1 MITLDRTISQNI
13 HFRELVTKLD
23 ADLAIRNGDEN
34 SFFSQFN
41 KIDTIQHC
49 IVAYLDDNPA
59 GCGALKAFSDDAM
72 EIKRMYTNPIYR
84 RNGLA
89 KSILTELESWAK
101 ELNYKK
107 VVLETSKMQ
116 PEAVALY
123 YKCGYTEIPNYG
135 QYEGIESSLCF
146 EKIL

>member
-23 ADLAIRNGDEN
+23 ADLAIRNGEEN
-34 SFFSQFN
+34 SFFAQFN
-41 KIDTIQHC
+41 KIDNLQYC

-59 GCGALKAFSDDAM
+59 GCGALKAFSEDAM
-72 EIKRMYTNPIYR
+72 EIKRMYTNPMFR

-89 KSILTELESWAK
+89 KSILTELEIWAK

-116 PEAVALY
+116 PEAIALY
-123 YKCGYTEIPNYG
+123 HKCGYTAIPNYG

-146 EKIL
+146 EKAL